1 MLNTSHRLNNFI
13 QTGDSWNPV
22 IRMMLCIMVL
32 AYILQFDIF
41 IFSESMSPNQKNII
55 STLDSTPTVAVLGAG
70 WWLVCNHIDLNQ
82 EL

>member
-13 QTGDSWNPV
+13 QTGDMWNPV
-22 IRMMLCIMVL
+22 IRMLCIIVSP
-32 AYILQFDIF
+32 YILQVDIF
-41 IFSESMSPNQKNII
+41 IFSESMSPNPRNII
-55 STLDSTPTVAVLGAG
+55 STLDSPPTVAVLGAG